1 MIMLFKIYLDM
12 KKMILKD
19 PAANILC
26 LITLILS
33 LVYPGFL
40 HLCINERAL
49 FIQLDPI
56 QSVIYALMFC
66 IPMFAFC
73 FVGELY
79 YSIKYANEAVLR
91 ECCILAGGES
101 LFALCLIALSVYF
114 GYVSRYYIIVI
125 YLFFVIVGN
134 IAIRSFR
141 KKEGSMKGK
150 VFEKATKN
158 MKVDA

>member
-1 MIMLFKIYLDM
+1 MFKIYLDM

-40 HLCINERAL
+40 HLCINEREL
-49 FIQLDPI
+49 FIQLDSI
-56 QSVIYALMFC
+56 QSFIYALTFC
-66 IPMFAFC
+66 VPMFAFC
-73 FVGELY
+73 FVGEIY
-79 YSIKYANEAVLR
+79 YSIKYANVAVLR

-101 LFALCLIALSVYF
+101 LLVLCLIALSVYF

-125 YLFFVIVGN
+125 YLVFAAVGIIVTRG
-134 IAIRSFR
+134 FR
-141 KKEGSMKGK
+141 KKEGSMKAK
-150 VFEKATKN
+150 VFEKETKN